1 MEVRRGDGTVIA
13 CEVVGAAG
21 ATPVLFCHGL
31 ADSRLSA
38 YSLAAVAD
46 ELGLRICAP
55 DRPGIGR
62 TDPHYLPQLADWTDD
77 AALVLDAL
85 GMDTVALLGVSGG
98 GPFAAAC
105 AARLASRVRSLT
117 LISPLGSPGWPT
129 HGMATGERVS
139 LEIARQIPA
148 FGGWFLG
155 RLAALAHYS
164 PELFLRLAVS
174 ELPGVDRRALEQ
186 PGMREE
192 FLANY
197 TEAFRQGSGGIAQDL
212 RVLTRPWG
220 FQLGAIQVPTWV
232 HHGDADNTVPVQHAE
247 LYAAAIP
254 GAQLRL
260 HPGQGHF
267 SILDGAREILGTV
280 TG

>member
-1 MEVRRGDGTVIA
+1 MDVRRNDGSVIA
-13 CEVVGAAG
+13 CEVVGPADAV
-21 ATPVLFCHGL
+21 PVLFCHGL

-62 TDPHYLPQLADWTDD
+62 SDPRHLPRLADWADD

-85 GMDTVALLGVSGG
+85 GVGTVALIGVSGG

-129 HGMATGERVS
+129 RGMATGERVS
-139 LEIARQIPA
+139 LEIARQLPG

-155 RLAALAHYS
+155 RLAALARYS
-164 PELFLRLAVS
+164 PGLFLRLAVS

-186 PGMREE
+186 PGTRGE

-197 TEAFRQGSGGIAQDL
+197 TEAFRQGSGGVAQDL
-212 RVLTRPWG
+212 RVLTRSWG
-220 FQLGAIQVPTWV
+220 FQLGAIRVPTWV
-232 HHGDADNTVPVQHAE
+232 HHGDVDNTVPVRHAE
-247 LYAAAIP
+247 LFAAAIP

-267 SILDGAREILGTV
+267 SILDAAREILGTV